1 MRSIQRLLLLPFG
14 TGLLDGRQLHITAI
28 LQNVCNVVVHLFGP
42 SLNAKM
48 SPGLVLKGKSKLFS
62 PSWAHESI
70 LGSCV
75 RQDSWCQRVLCV
87 VLKEKVGCVR
97 IVTPNDAFWLARV

>member
-28 LQNVCNVVVHLFGP
+28 LQNVCNVVVHLFG
-42 SLNAKM
+42 LNAKM
-48 SPGLVLKGKSKLFS
+48 SLGLVLKGKSKLFS
-62 PSWAHESI
+62 FHGHTNRSLVVASGKTH
-70 LGSCV
+70 GVNAFCA
-75 RQDSWCQRVLCV
+75 LCL
-87 VLKEKVGCVR
+87 LKEKVGCVR